1 MSAPLVGRDVP
12 GTPRTF
18 QRHAPRAARVLRAP
32 RTFQRHAP
40 RAARV
45 LRAPTHGRDALL
57 HGRSAEVFQPSDS
70 EKDVRRETRD
80 ASGDTETRR
89 RETRAP
95 SPSHVSRLTSF
106 RFTSPVSC
114 LSDSRLT
121 SHVRPPPYPR
131 QSRPTSVSGEAY
143 HALQS
148 SARRGEDDEE
158 RVDQRNRIPHLPMKR
173 RTANLS
179 ETPRSRCNVQV
190 ISLTRG
196 SRKIA
201 NAWSTAN
208 RTSRSRCRFR
218 S

>member
-12 GTPRTF
+12 GAPRTF

-80 ASGDTETRR
+80 VR
-89 RETRAP
+89 REP
-95 SPSHVSRLTSF
+95 PPRLTS
-106 RFTSPVSC
+106 RVSR

>member
-1 MSAPLVGRDVP
+1 MSAPLVGRDVR
-12 GTPRTF
+12 G
-18 QRHAPRAARVLRAP
+18 AP
-32 RTFQRHAP
+32 RTFLRHAP

-70 EKDVRRETRD
+70 EKD
-80 ASGDTETRR
+80 AR

-95 SPSHVSRLTSF
+95 SPSPVSRLMSF
-106 RFTSPVSC
+106 RFTSHVSC
-114 LSDSRLT
+114 LMSDLHLI
-121 SHVRPPPYPR
+121 HVNLARHQFREKRITHCSPLPAVER
-131 QSRPTSVSGEAY
+131 TTR
-143 HALQS
+143 
-148 SARRGEDDEE
+148 SARISGS
-158 RVDQRNRIPHLPMKR
+158 VPHLPMKR